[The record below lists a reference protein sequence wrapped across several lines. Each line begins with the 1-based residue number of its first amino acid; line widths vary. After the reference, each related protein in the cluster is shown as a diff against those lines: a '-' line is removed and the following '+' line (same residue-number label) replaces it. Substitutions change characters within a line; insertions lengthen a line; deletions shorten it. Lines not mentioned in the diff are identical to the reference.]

1 MFVQVRFYRR
11 EYALSNNKIKV
22 LAGQNDRTIKS
33 DGKINSSL
41 HKEKVLEYLQ
51 QYDSITTVL
60 AMQLLS
66 LGKSRT
72 AEILALMVAN
82 GVIIKKRGWASN
94 LLLPGYI
101 KLYIR
106 RENKVLPFIV

>member
-1 MFVQVRFYRR
+1 MFRKWFKKPDITESGMFVQVRFYRR

-82 GVIIKKRGWASN
+82 GVIIKKGVGRATC
-94 LLLPGYI
+94 YCRAI
-101 KLYIR
+101 
-106 RENKVLPFIV
+106 